1 MAEAI
6 VAICDLGFKKGYRL
20 VGADVYVHNSR
31 GRGLVEKLGFRRDKL
46 IKNFV
51 VKRGVPTDAYRY
63 VVTANEL
70 SA

>member
-6 VAICDLGFKKGYRL
+6 MAISDLGFKKGYRL
-20 VGADVYVHNSR
+20 VEADVYVHNTR

-46 IKNFV
+46 IENFV

-63 VVTANEL
+63 VVTENEL
-70 SA
+70 TD